1 MSDRPLKL
9 LIVLPS
15 WVGDVVMATPAIR
28 RIREAMP
35 GIFIGALCRGGIDL
49 LIDGQGEGNDLFD
62 EVHVFVPHGM
72 MATKKA
78 AAKVRPRRYDTAVLF
93 TNSFSTAL
101 TTRLAF
107 IPRRIGYDR
116 DGRGML
122 LTDKVVPPRNGDGS
136 WKMVPAVDYYWNLAG
151 YLLGEELVDWSVH
164 TPVDCVSMPLALP
177 DGVVMELPI
186 SDADQTKCNEILAK
200 AGVDRDYAILNPGGN
215 NEAKRWAADR
225 FARLADWLNDECGL
239 KVLINGSPA
248 ESGLVDEICGLC
260 ESDPVSLPAMG
271 NTLGGLKAICK
282 GAQIMVT
289 NDTGPRH
296 IAAAMGT
303 PLVTLFGPTDPRWTT
318 VPVSKLDNGLD
329 SEVVVVAD
337 PTLEAGESANDHP
350 ERCGIDQIEGSRVLE
365 AVKSLLG
372 QN

>member
-1 MSDRPLKL
+1 MSGRPLRL
-9 LIVLPS
+9 LIVMPS
-15 WVGDVVMATPAIR
+15 WVGDAVMATPAVR
-28 RIREAMP
+28 RIRDAMP
-35 GIFIGALCRGGIDL
+35 GIFMGALCRPGIDQ
-49 LIDGQGEGNDLFD
+49 LIGDGEESNLFD

-78 AAKVRPRRYDTAVLF
+78 AAKVRPRRYDTAMLM

-122 LTDKVVPPRNGDGS
+122 LTDKVVPPRNSNGS

-151 YLLGEELVDWSVH
+151 HLLEEELVDWSVH
-164 TPVDCVSMPLALP
+164 TPVDCVSMPLAIP
-177 DGVVMELPI
+177 DGVMMELPV
-186 SDADQTKCNEILAK
+186 SEGNQKKCDEILAE
-200 AGVDRDYAILNPGGN
+200 AGVGDSGFAILNPGGN

-225 FARLADWLNDECGL
+225 FARLADWLNDEYGL

-248 ESGLVDEICGLC
+248 ESELVDAICGLC
-260 ESDPVSLPAMG
+260 SSDPVSLPAMG
-271 NTLGGLKAICK
+271 NTLGGLKALCK
-282 GAQIMVT
+282 GARLMVT

-296 IAAAMGT
+296 IAAAMRT
-303 PLVTLFGPTDPRWTT
+303 PLVSLFGPTDPRWTT
-318 VPVSKLDNGLD
+318 VPVAKLKDGGD

-337 PTLEAGESANDHP
+337 PSLPAEESANDHP
-350 ERCGIDQIEGSRVLE
+350 ERCGIDRIEESWVRD
-365 AVKSLLG
+365 AVDSLIE
-372 QN
+372 